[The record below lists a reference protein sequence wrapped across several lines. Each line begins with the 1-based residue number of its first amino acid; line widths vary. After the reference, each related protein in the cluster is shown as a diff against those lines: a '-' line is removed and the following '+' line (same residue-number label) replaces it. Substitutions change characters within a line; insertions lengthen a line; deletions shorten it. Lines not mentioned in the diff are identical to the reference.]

1 MDNEKNI
8 QRWRL
13 ILGNDSQERLTRL
26 NGGASILSSEMDL
39 LFIIAQITAVLA
51 EALALAANPP
61 IRRSAAGWAMYA
73 AYLIKNWS
81 PSFKTM
87 P

>member
-39 LFIIAQITAVLA
+39 LDQ
-51 EALALAANPP
+51 ALLGSVIHAKE
-61 IRRSAAGWAMYA
+61 SAAVKKLAILIFADTQNLYA
-73 AYLIKNWS
+73 KLVG
-81 PSFKTM
+81 SFTR
-87 P
+87 